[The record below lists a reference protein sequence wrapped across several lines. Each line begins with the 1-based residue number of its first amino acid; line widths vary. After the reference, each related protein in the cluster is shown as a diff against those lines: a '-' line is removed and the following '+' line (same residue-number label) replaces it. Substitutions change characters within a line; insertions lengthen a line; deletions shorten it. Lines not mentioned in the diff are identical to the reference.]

1 MIWSYT
7 VCKVRYNECLVLN
20 EVLDTFHK
28 FYSIYDNFQV
38 LREVFGDMLFYPTK
52 EQRPPVEFLSPESL
66 KGYIIVSDQP
76 PADNLEDQVINF
88 KTNITKEK
96 KKQSSLCKWQLVCTF
111 EV

>member
-1 MIWSYT
+1 MICSYT
-7 VCKVRYNECLVLN
+7 VCRVREDECLVLN
-20 EVLDTFHK
+20 VLLDAFHK
-28 FYSIYDNFQV
+28 FDAIHDNFQV

-88 KTNITKEK
+88 KTNIIK
-96 KKQSSLCKWQLVCTF
+96 K
-111 EV
+111 